1 MKKRAMRKC
10 RLGEVVSDK
19 MRSTVVVE
27 IVRRAKH
34 SRFKKYF
41 DKRSRF
47 YAHHDEKLDAKVGDI
62 VKIRECAPLSKLKRW
77 KVVEVVKKGLTGTV

>member
-41 DKRSRF
+41 DKRSWMQR
-47 YAHHDEKLDAKVGDI
+47 
-62 VKIRECAPLSKLKRW
+62 
-77 KVVEVVKKGLTGTV
+77 